1 MVCLCT
7 GTDRP
12 IIPSAA
18 SGLSLY
24 WYRPTDH
31 PICCQ
36 WSVSVLVQTDRS
48 SHLLPVVCLC
58 TGTDRPIIPS
68 AASGLSLYWYR
79 PTDHPICCQW
89 SVSVAGTD
97 RPIIPSAAS
106 GLSLYWYR
114 PTDHPI
120 CCQWSVSVLVQTD
133 RSSHLLPVV
142 CLCSWHRPTDH
153 PICCQWSVSVLV
165 QTDRSSHLLPVVCLC
180 SWHRPTDHPI
190 CCQWSVSVL
199 VQTDRSSHLLPV
211 VCLCSWHRPT
221 DHPICCQWSVSVL
234 VQTDRSSHLLPVVCL
249 CTGTDRPIIPSAAS
263 GLSLYWYRPTD
274 HPICCQWSV
283 SVLVQTDRSSHLLP
297 VVCLCT
303 GTDRPIIPSAA
314 SGLSLYWY
322 RPTDHPICCQ
332 WSVSVL
338 VQTDRSSHLLPVVC
352 LCTGTDR
359 PIIPSAASGLSLYW
373 YRPTDHPICCQWSV
387 SVLVQTDRSSHLLP
401 VVCLCSWHR
410 PTDHPI
416 CCQWSVSVLVQTD
429 RSSHLLPVVC
439 LCSWHRP
446 TDHPI
451 CCQWSVSVLVQT
463 DRSSHLLP
471 VVCLCTG
478 TDRPIIPSAAS
489 GLSL

>member
-1 MVCLCT
+1 MAVDVGGRGGGGGTTYPISPSAASGLSLYWYRPTDHPICCQWSVSVLVQTDRSSHLLPVVCLCT
-7 GTDRP
+7 GTDRPIIPSAASGLSLYWYRPTDHPICCQWSVSVAGTDRP

-142 CLCSWHRPTDH
+142 CLC
-153 PICCQWSVSVLV
+153 
-165 QTDRSSHLLPVVCLC
+165 
-180 SWHRPTDHPI
+180 
-190 CCQWSVSVL
+190 
-199 VQTDRSSHLLPV
+199 
-211 VCLCSWHRPT
+211 
-221 DHPICCQWSVSVL
+221 
-234 VQTDRSSHLLPVVCL
+234 
-249 CTGTDRPIIPSAAS
+249 
-263 GLSLYWYRPTD
+263 
-274 HPICCQWSV
+274 
-283 SVLVQTDRSSHLLP
+283 
-297 VVCLCT
+297 
-303 GTDRPIIPSAA
+303 
-314 SGLSLYWY
+314 
-322 RPTDHPICCQ
+322 
-332 WSVSVL
+332 
-338 VQTDRSSHLLPVVC
+338 
-352 LCTGTDR
+352 TGTDR

-439 LCSWHRP
+439 LC
-446 TDHPI
+446 
-451 CCQWSVSVLVQT
+451 
-463 DRSSHLLP
+463 
-471 VVCLCTG
+471 TG